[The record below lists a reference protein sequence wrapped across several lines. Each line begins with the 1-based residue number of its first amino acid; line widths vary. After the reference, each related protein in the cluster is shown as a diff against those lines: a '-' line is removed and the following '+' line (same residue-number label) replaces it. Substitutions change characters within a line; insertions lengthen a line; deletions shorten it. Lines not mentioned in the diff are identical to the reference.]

1 MTSIV
6 TGMGGVEMTNVT
18 KRFVTPTGAAMTAI
32 QKPSTVAG
40 LPDPE
45 AIPTKPAKN
54 TTPVTRE

>member
-1 MTSIV
+1 MESA
-6 TGMGGVEMTNVT
+6 ESQAQ
-18 KRFVTPTGAAMTAI
+18 AAMTAI